1 MRHIR
6 IPLLVVAFSLMV
18 TGMAFA
24 LDLPA
29 LTTWIGGTIPG
40 LSIQAYG
47 GGSTGFGDV
56 LLAPLYDVRDL
67 TDPNLPGR
75 ATSYAQA
82 TLISIVNTDQ
92 TYGVLARLRF
102 REWKRSRECLD
113 LDIPLTTNDVWV
125 AQVVLPSRSSTP
137 ILNQPAGAG
146 SRYVNLVPS
155 GYNSILT
162 TDLIPSDPSGIP
174 FSASVL
180 ETGGD
185 ITRCQYGYFEVI
197 GEERIGPMDTTFRFT
212 RLGTVTAGVYTTTA
226 SGTDTI
232 VGPAAGTNQ
241 ITGGRDVD
249 NVLMGTTYIIRPD
262 VAISHQYNMV
272 AIANFAVDGAG
283 IWAGIGAG
291 TTRPTLKDDVQG
303 QGSNLGA
310 GGFDNLEGLLSKR
323 FIDFQWVAQG
333 EQGGY
338 SPIDPSETP
347 MSTSVVVTFPTKWAH
362 YNTTSPFAILA
373 SGPATSGAPFT
384 GARETKGDQSL
395 PTAQTAPYNYGEI
408 VTMAIYDRSEHIL
421 TPSGCAISP
430 CPTGAIR
437 RLPYEVNIVGLKP
450 IDIYSEDV
458 FDFRNNVGVPTSNSA
473 TAPPQLFF
481 SGWAEIDLSPAT
493 GSTGDPRSY
502 PQGKYPVNFNFYNNF
517 FNYYRG
523 LPAIGI
529 VMTEFYN
536 GTVSGY
542 YGNTVPWQYG
552 VEWRFGATTF
562 PMP

>member
-1 MRHIR
+1 
-6 IPLLVVAFSLMV
+6 V
-18 TGMAFA
+18 
-24 LDLPA
+24 
-29 LTTWIGGTIPG
+29 
-40 LSIQAYG
+40 
-47 GGSTGFGDV
+47 
-56 LLAPLYDVRDL
+56 
-67 TDPNLPGR
+67 N
-75 ATSYAQA
+75 
-82 TLISIVNTDQ
+82 IV
-92 TYGVLARLRF
+92 
-102 REWKRSRECLD
+102 
-113 LDIPLTTNDVWV
+113 
-125 AQVVLPSRSSTP
+125 
-137 ILNQPAGAG
+137 PAG
-146 SRYVNLVPS
+146 V
-155 GYNSILT
+155 NSILQ
-162 TDLIPSDPSGIP
+162 TDLIPSDPSGIL

-212 RLGTVTAGVYTTTA
+212 RLGTVTAGVYTTPA

-232 VGPAAGTNQ
+232 VGPAAGTGQ
-241 ITGGRDVD
+241 ITGGRDVG

-338 SPIDPSETP
+338 SPTDPSETP

-362 YNTTSPFAILA
+362 YCTTSPFNRLPICSTA
-373 SGPATSGAPFT
+373 SSGARAANDSGAPFT
-384 GARETKGDQSL
+384 GWRETKGDQLL
-395 PTAQTAPYNYGEI
+395 PTAQTQPYDYGEI
-408 VTMAIYDRSEHIL
+408 VTLTIYDRSEHVL

-450 IDIYSEDV
+450 IDAYSEDV
-458 FDFRNNVGVPTSNSA
+458 FDFRNNVGVPTSNAA
-473 TAPPQLFF
+473 TTPAQLFF
-481 SGWAEIDLSPAT
+481 SGWAEFDLSPAT
-493 GSTGDPRSY
+493 GTTGDPRNIR
-502 PQGKYPVNFNFYNNF
+502 QGKYPLTFNFYNNY
-517 FNYYRG
+517 FNLYRG

-536 GTVSGY
+536 GEVSGY

-552 VEWRFGATTF
+552 VDWVFGATSF
-562 PMP
+562 